1 MNYGRL
7 CALIHRMYAVYI
19 ISALKILL
27 PERQGKNNNGF
38 IKILLLNIW
47 TMFAQGRKENREYKQ
62 CLLSIDKPC
71 NIVDGKRQ
79 MSIIKRFVKYLK
91 YVSYSEEK

>member
-62 CLLSIDKPC
+62 CLLNIDKPC

-79 MSIIKRFVKYLK
+79 MSIIKRCVKY
-91 YVSYSEEK
+91 

>member
-47 TMFAQGRKENREYKQ
+47 TMFAQGRKENVLNKLKEKYNVEILRY
-62 CLLSIDKPC
+62 LSVSIKPT
-71 NIVDGKRQ
+71 VYH
-79 MSIIKRFVKYLK
+79 VKAFC
-91 YVSYSEEK
+91 ER